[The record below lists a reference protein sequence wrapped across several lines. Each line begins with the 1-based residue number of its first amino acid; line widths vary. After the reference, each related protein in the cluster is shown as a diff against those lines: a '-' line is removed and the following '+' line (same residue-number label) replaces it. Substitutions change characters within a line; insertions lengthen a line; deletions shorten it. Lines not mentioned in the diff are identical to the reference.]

1 MEQKVSAVAT
11 LPDDLVDLRAFC
23 LVADLGSIT
32 AAARAL
38 DETKGAVSR
47 RVTRLERV
55 LGVTLLRRSPRLV
68 SVTEDGAA
76 FRVRVG
82 RALDMLDDAAGA
94 LQAARS
100 TPQGLLRITAP
111 TDMGVLIAPLVAE
124 FIGAYPAVR
133 VDAIITQNEL
143 DFDAHQLDIAF
154 RAAAT
159 LRDSSL
165 IAHKLIDLTLG
176 FYAAPGYLASHGAP
190 RRPDDLENHRLYLMR
205 FRGGVPEV
213 SLRSDGEPQLVEK
226 LALRGVIVANDG
238 VFVREATL
246 AGGGI
251 ALLPSV
257 MVERDVT
264 DGRLAPVLRH
274 HSVVEQGALYL
285 LHSASPFMPPKVRAF
300 RDFVKGKLATECAT
314 RRKRAKGRPVEK

>member
-1 MEQKVSAVAT
+1 MKQKVSVPAT
-11 LPDDLVDLRAFC
+11 LPDDLIDLRAFC

-32 AAARAL
+32 AAARTL
-38 DETKGAVSR
+38 DETKGSVSR

-82 RALDMLDDAAGA
+82 RALELLDDAAAA
-94 LQAARS
+94 LQAAGS
-100 TPQGLLRITAP
+100 TPQGVLRITAP
-111 TDMGVLIAPLVAE
+111 TDMGSVLAPLVAE
-124 FIGAYPAVR
+124 FIEAHPAVR
-133 VDAIITQNEL
+133 VEAIITQNEL
-143 DFDAHQLDIAF
+143 DFDAHQLDIAI

-176 FYAAPGYLASHGAP
+176 FYASPAYVARHRAP
-190 RRPDDLENHRLYLMR
+190 RRPDELASHRLYLMR
-205 FRGGVPEV
+205 FRAGVPEI
-213 SLRSDGEPQLVEK
+213 SLRAESDPHHVERLV
-226 LALRGVIVANDG
+226 LRGAIVANDG
-238 VFVREATL
+238 VFVREAAL

-251 ALLPSV
+251 ALLPRV

-274 HSVVEQGALYL
+274 HGIVEKGALYL
-285 LHSASPFMPPKVRAF
+285 LHSASPFLPPKVRAF
-300 RDFVKGKLATECAT
+300 RDFVKVKLAAECAV
-314 RRKRAKGRPVEK
+314 RGKRGKGST